1 MRVCWKIQVKSI
13 KQAFTD
19 RIIPDEMF
27 TTTTFELESLRH
39 IRPVT
44 NIRDD
49 INDFQY
55 EITNNL
61 RKTLEVAQAVRRG
74 LWTHWINKYLVNS
87 NFL

>member
-27 TTTTFELESLRH
+27 TTNTFELKSLRH

-44 NIRDD
+44 NISDD
-49 INDFQY
+49 INDFEY
-55 EITNNL
+55 EITNNH
-61 RKTLEVAQAVRRG
+61 RKKLEVAQAIRRG
-74 LWTHWINKYLVNS
+74 LWTQTSIL
-87 NFL
+87 